1 MFKKVFEQTAS
12 IQKDVSALQRQNN
25 KSTAVGGAVFKEP
38 YLEAIDHSAV
48 NDNGGKRKQT

>member
-38 YLEAIDHSAV
+38 YLEAIDHSAG
-48 NDNGGKRKQT
+48 NDNGGKRK